1 MLADAHRKAGQQRQ
15 ADLLDILAGCT
26 QEDICAL
33 FDSTAFND
41 IAKGYLQQACRE
53 LAAEE
58 TITEEQAKAVQRRY
72 NVLFSEKRAKEI
84 LQF

>member
-53 LAAEE
+53 LAA
-58 TITEEQAKAVQRRY
+58 
-72 NVLFSEKRAKEI
+72 
-84 LQF
+84 